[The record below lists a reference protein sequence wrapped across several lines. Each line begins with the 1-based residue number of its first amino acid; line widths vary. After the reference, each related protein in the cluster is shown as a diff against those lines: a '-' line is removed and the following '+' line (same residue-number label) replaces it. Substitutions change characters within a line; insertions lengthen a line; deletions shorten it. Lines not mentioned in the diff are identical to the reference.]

1 MIEDEKLPITGFGDE
16 KVSQFGL
23 REIPI
28 MEPKSHRMRAVDV
41 ANKLLYAYEVGA
53 TMKDLDSVVAM
64 WTSCVEAALI
74 NTDTLARIEERE
86 ACAKIADAYHQNCS
100 EHCSPRHSG
109 IQIADAIRA
118 RGNKK

>member
-1 MIEDEKLPITGFGDE
+1 VTEDDKMPITGFGE
-16 KVSQFGL
+16 KIGSQFGL

-64 WTSCVEAALI
+64 WTNCVEAALI
-74 NTDTLARIEERE
+74 NTDTLARAEERE
-86 ACAKIADAYHQNCS
+86 ARAKIADDM
-100 EHCSPRHSG
+100 SG
-109 IQIADAIRA
+109 IESIGGDIGEAIRA
-118 RGNKK
+118 RGNKD